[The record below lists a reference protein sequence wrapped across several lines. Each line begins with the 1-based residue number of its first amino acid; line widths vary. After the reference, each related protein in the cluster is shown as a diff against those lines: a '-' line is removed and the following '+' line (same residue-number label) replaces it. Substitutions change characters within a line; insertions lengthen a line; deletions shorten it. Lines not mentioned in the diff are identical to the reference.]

1 MADLDVPP
9 PKGPPERF
17 DSLGEV
23 VSRLTASHGSPTLD
37 AAPHADPTADALA
50 VVGAALDHPAIKP
63 IDSDTLTLEQGVSA
77 ASGWMSWRVRLTGR
91 WFDNVPVPLLVH
103 RGAAPAAIVPGGRRS
118 LIVDGGTRATRPMR
132 ERETEGLEPEAF
144 AFAVDLPETTR
155 WWSLVSWSLRRQRPA
170 LWELLTLAIVTGLG
184 SLVLPITTGAVFG
197 TALPLGRLDLL
208 LIMLG
213 IFVLA
218 SVGLTLL
225 ALQRGR
231 LVVRILDRMDL
242 TLGAGVTARMLRLKT
257 GFFASRTV
265 GDVANRTLAVDT
277 ARRWIDDAVVSLMLT
292 SVFGLVSIGYLL
304 AVDATTALMATGA
317 VAAVLAAS
325 IAVHVHGR
333 KLLLPLLDRRSET
346 DALLLS
352 ILTNIVSWRSGAAE
366 DRALARWARAQQ
378 ASTQAMRARLRSVSL
393 GTPIEVA
400 APTAVLAAFIVSVVL
415 FPSDALSPGS
425 ASAPGTFLALY
436 AAIAQMT
443 IAMIALTSNF
453 LYLSE
458 YGPQLSRAEQI
469 LTSPTELNRTPPA
482 ALKGAVAFRDV
493 QFGYRRDR
501 TPLLSS
507 LSFAVEPGEFVAL
520 VGPSGGGKST
530 LIRLL
535 LGFEEP
541 WSGMVAYDGSDLS
554 TVDVASVRRQM
565 GIVLQSSHPL
575 GTTIRDCICGPR
587 RLNDDALASIVERA
601 GLTDDLARLPL
612 GLDTPVGDGGLG
624 LSGGQRQRVMIAAAI
639 AGDPAILLL
648 DEATSALDNVTQS
661 VVMRTILESS
671 ATRIVIAHR
680 LSTIRQ
686 ADRVLV
692 IADGTIVE
700 SGSPAEL
707 LESGGLFSKLAAR
720 QEV

>member
-1 MADLDVPP
+1 M
-9 PKGPPERF
+9 
-17 DSLGEV
+17 
-23 VSRLTASHGSPTLD
+23 
-37 AAPHADPTADALA
+37 
-50 VVGAALDHPAIKP
+50 
-63 IDSDTLTLEQGVSA
+63 
-77 ASGWMSWRVRLTGR
+77 
-91 WFDNVPVPLLVH
+91 
-103 RGAAPAAIVPGGRRS
+103 
-118 LIVDGGTRATRPMR
+118 
-132 ERETEGLEPEAF
+132 
-144 AFAVDLPETTR
+144 
-155 WWSLVSWSLRRQRPA
+155 
-170 LWELLTLAIVTGLG
+170 
-184 SLVLPITTGAVFG
+184 
-197 TALPLGRLDLL
+197 
-208 LIMLG
+208 
-213 IFVLA
+213 
-218 SVGLTLL
+218 
-225 ALQRGR
+225 
-231 LVVRILDRMDL
+231 
-242 TLGAGVTARMLRLKT
+242 
-257 GFFASRTV
+257 
-265 GDVANRTLAVDT
+265 
-277 ARRWIDDAVVSLMLT
+277 
-292 SVFGLVSIGYLL
+292 
-304 AVDATTALMATGA
+304 
-317 VAAVLAAS
+317 
-325 IAVHVHGR
+325 
-333 KLLLPLLDRRSET
+333 
-346 DALLLS
+346 
-352 ILTNIVSWRSGAAE
+352 
-366 DRALARWARAQQ
+366 
-378 ASTQAMRARLRSVSL
+378 
-393 GTPIEVA
+393 
-400 APTAVLAAFIVSVVL
+400 
-415 FPSDALSPGS
+415 
-425 ASAPGTFLALY
+425 
-436 AAIAQMT
+436 
-443 IAMIALTSNF
+443 
-453 LYLSE
+453 
-458 YGPQLSRAEQI
+458 
-469 LTSPTELNRTPPA
+469 
-482 ALKGAVAFRDV
+482 

-601 GLTDDLARLPL
+601 GLTNDLARLPL

>member
-1 MADLDVPP
+1 M
-9 PKGPPERF
+9 
-17 DSLGEV
+17 
-23 VSRLTASHGSPTLD
+23 
-37 AAPHADPTADALA
+37 
-50 VVGAALDHPAIKP
+50 
-63 IDSDTLTLEQGVSA
+63 LTLEQGVST

-91 WFDNVPVPLLVH
+91 WFDNVPVPLLVR
-103 RGAAPAAIVPGGRRS
+103 RGAAPAAIIPGGRRS
-118 LIVDGGTRATRPMR
+118 LIVDGGTRTTRALR
-132 ERETEGLEPEAF
+132 ERETEGLEPEAL
-144 AFAVDLPETTR
+144 AFAVDLPETPR
-155 WWSLVSWSLRRQRPA
+155 WWSLISWSLRRQRSA
-170 LWELLTLAIVTGLG
+170 LWELLALALVTGLG
-184 SLVLPITTGAVFG
+184 SLVLPITTEAVFG

-208 LIMLG
+208 LVMLG
-213 IFVLA
+213 TFVLA
-218 SVGLTLL
+218 SIGLTLL

-242 TLGAGVTARMLRLKT
+242 TLGAGVTARMLRLRT

-265 GDVANRTLAVDT
+265 GDIANRALAVDT

-304 AVDATTALMATGA
+304 AVDATTALLATGA

-366 DRALARWARAQQ
+366 DRALAQQ

-482 ALKGAVAFRDV
+482 ALRGAVAFHDV

-501 TPLLSS
+501 TPLLSG
-507 LSFAVEPGEFVAL
+507 LSFAVEPGELVAI

-541 WSGMVAYDGSDLS
+541 WSGMVTYDGSDLS
-554 TVDVASVRRQM
+554 TIDLASVRRQR

-575 GTTIRDCICGPR
+575 GVTIRDCICGPR
-587 RLNDDALASIVERA
+587 RLDDDALASIVERA

-648 DEATSALDNVTQS
+648 DEATSALDTVTQS
-661 VVMRTILESS
+661 VVMRTILESP

-692 IADGTIVE
+692 VANGTIVE

-707 LESGGLFSKLAAR
+707 LASGGLFSKLAAR
-720 QEV
+720 QEA

>member
-1 MADLDVPP
+1 MADRDAPP
-9 PKGPPERF
+9 PKGPPEQV
-17 DSLGEV
+17 DVLGEV
-23 VSRLTASHGSPTLD
+23 VSSLTAPHGSPTLD
-37 AAPHADPTADALA
+37 AAPRADPTADALA
-50 VVGAALDHPAIKP
+50 VVGAALDHPAIDP
-63 IDSDTLTLEQGVSA
+63 IDSDTLTLEQGTSA
-77 ASGWMSWRVRLTGR
+77 ASGWMSWRVQLTGR
-91 WFDNVPVPLLVH
+91 WFDNLSVPLLV
-103 RGAAPAAIVPGGRRS
+103 RKDAAPAAIVPDGTRS
-118 LIVDGGTRATRPMR
+118 LIIDGGTRATRRLRRR
-132 ERETEGLEPEAF
+132 EAEDLEPEAV

-155 WWSLVSWSLRRQRPA
+155 WWSLISWSLRRQRPA
-170 LWELLTLAIVTGLG
+170 LRELIALAIVTGLG

-208 LIMLG
+208 LILLG
-213 IFVLA
+213 TFALA
-218 SVGLTLL
+218 SIGLALL

-231 LVVRILDRMDL
+231 IVVRILDRVDL

-265 GDVANRTLAVDT
+265 GDIANRALAVDT

-292 SVFGLVSIGYLL
+292 SVFGLVSIGYLI
-304 AVDATTALMATGA
+304 AVDAASALIAAGT

-325 IAVHVHGR
+325 VTVHVHGR
-333 KLLLPLLDRRSET
+333 RLLLPLLDRRSET

-352 ILTNIVSWRSGAAE
+352 ILANIVSWRSGAAE

-378 ASTQAMRARLRSVSL
+378 ASTQAMRARLRAVSL
-393 GTPIEVA
+393 STPIEVA

-415 FPSDALSPGS
+415 FPSGAMSPGS
-425 ASAPGTFLALY
+425 ASAPGTFLAMY
-436 AAIAQMT
+436 AALAQVT
-443 IAMIALTSNF
+443 IAMIALTSNL

-458 YGPQLSRAEQI
+458 YGPQLSRIEPI

-482 ALKGAVAFRDV
+482 ALRGAVAFHDV
-493 QFGYRRDR
+493 HFGYRRDR
-501 TPLLSS
+501 TPLLAGV
-507 LSFAVEPGEFVAL
+507 SFAVEPGEFVAL

-541 WSGMVAYDGSDLS
+541 WSGMVTYDGSDLS

-565 GIVLQSSHPL
+565 GIVLQASHPL
-575 GTTIRDCICGPR
+575 GATVRDCICGPR
-587 RLNDDALASIVERA
+587 HLDDDALAAIVERA
-601 GLTDDLARLPL
+601 GLADDLARLPL

-639 AGDPAILLL
+639 VGDPAILLL
-648 DEATSALDNVTQS
+648 DEATSALDNATQS
-661 VVMRTILESS
+661 VVMRTILKSS

-692 IADGTIVE
+692 IADGAIVE
-700 SGSPAEL
+700 SGSPTEL
-707 LESGGLFSKLAAR
+707 LEAGGLFSKLAAR
-720 QEV
+720 QEQ